1 MPCVLVEEP
10 YMFYPHVFSYYLEKL
25 MQIFM
30 GMTKKHVE
38 RLLFCLGNSKPLSLR
53 SGLLLPYMLG
63 LDIIS
68 FLKKACFCCFSVLF
82 LKKKKKNWGS
92 RCRILFYFSFDS
104 FSDITCIFAWYLN
117 SLCGDWICLYM
128 IESLY
133 LTSAKF
139 SCCILMLDSCFSHAM
154 KNCAL
159 SKAPQGTFC
168 LLSNF

>member
-1 MPCVLVEEP
+1 
-10 YMFYPHVFSYYLEKL
+10 MFYPHVFSYYLEKL

-82 LKKKKKNWGS
+82 LKKKKKIGGVDAE
-92 RCRILFYFSFDS
+92 FYFIFLLIA
-104 FSDITCIFAWYLN
+104 FQILHVYLPDISIHYAV
-117 SLCGDWICLYM
+117 
-128 IESLY
+128 IEY
-133 LTSAKF
+133 AY
-139 SCCILMLDSCFSHAM
+139 I
-154 KNCAL
+154 
-159 SKAPQGTFC
+159 
-168 LLSNF
+168 